1 MNKDIKRLPDGELEI
16 MQSLWNCSIPAYRSD
31 IEAQLSP
38 EKHMA
43 QTTLLTFLTRLSDK
57 GFIKIEKTG
66 RQSCYTPL
74 ISRREYLASQS
85 RSFVTKICGGSMS
98 AFASALCDSGLSRD
112 EIEELRRLLKEGN
125 L

>member
-1 MNKDIKRLPDGELEI
+1 MNKDYKRLPDGELEI
-16 MQSLWNCSIPAYRSD
+16 MQILWNCSIPAYRSD

-43 QTTLLTFLTRLSDK
+43 QTTLLTFLTRLAEK

-74 ISRREYLASQS
+74 VSRHDYLAAQS
-85 RSFVTKICGGSMS
+85 RNFVNKICGGSMS
-98 AFASALCDSGLSRD
+98 AFASALCDSGLSRE
-112 EIEELRRLLKEGN
+112 EIEELRRLLKEES